1 MTTMLTIKILFTIN
15 SLEKRKNYSFKTL
28 FTIPVDLKST
38 QLSLE
43 RVNLTKKNLFQLK
56 TFHSNLKKNHQ
67 KSRPKIMNTDV
78 DKLQRE

>member
-15 SLEKRKNYSFKTL
+15 SLEKRKEKNYSFKTL

-56 TFHSNLKKNHQ
+56 TFHFNLKKTIKNLGL
-67 KSRPKIMNTDV
+67 
-78 DKLQRE
+78 KL

>member
-1 MTTMLTIKILFTIN
+1 MK
-15 SLEKRKNYSFKTL
+15 KRKEKNYSFKTL

-56 TFHSNLKKNHQ
+56 TFHFNFKKNHQ

-78 DKLQRE
+78 DQLQRE